1 MMTDSQRYLLQ
12 MKATSNLLRKYFSR
26 VPSESLRR
34 RYGYSEKMIRELAN
48 SYKQGIIEIFEVRG
62 QKKIAMS
69 EMTHKEEVDLLQMII
84 KSLERTL
91 KMANIKAEG
100 FEYMNGSPE
109 GVWNRPVKKVEAE
122 RLKHSKK
129 STWK

>member
-1 MMTDSQRYLLQ
+1 MIFRSGKQRLRHYCVDS
-12 MKATSNLLRKYFSR
+12 F
-26 VPSESLRR
+26 
-34 RYGYSEKMIRELAN
+34 AN
-48 SYKQGIIEIFEVRG
+48 RKQGIIEIFEVRG
-62 QKKIAMS
+62 RKKIAMS

-91 KMANIKAEG
+91 KMANIKAED

-109 GVWNRPVKKVEAE
+109 GVWDRPVKKVEAE

-129 STWK
+129 STRK